1 MKTFEMPKMNVAIF
15 SLEDVITTSG
25 GEVTPAVKNLD
36 AAKEALAAAGVGEA
50 NITATTA
57 SDWINA

>member
-25 GEVTPAVKNLD
+25 EVTPAVNNLNV
-36 AAKEALAAAGVGEA
+36 AKEALAAAGVGET

-57 SDWINA
+57 ADWIGA

>member
-15 SLEDVITTSG
+15 SLEDVITTSNV
-25 GEVTPAVKNLD
+25 EPTVNNLNV
-36 AAKEALAAAGVGEA
+36 AKEALAAAGVGEA

-57 SDWINA
+57 ADWVQAG